1 MSNNLIKYTLTVLLT
16 FSAGFSS
23 LYANFISPS
32 QKQLELISFEETNKA
47 LSIRKITPV
56 SPEDFVQI
64 TDGEEGG
71 FLGYHGDSLDFLIYQ
86 DIIRHIIEIIVDIP
100 VRDDFHFLA
109 APLDPLL
116 KIQDKSKLSNI
127 FLKENNP
134 TFTLMDTTFPLN
146 FSIWDNANRV
156 GFNTLEN
163 YIKNESSKTRGYDKR
178 LNWFFINLG
187 IAEKEIDILFT
198 VARNQL
204 KNPKGVILQFFDT
217 SLDPYAF
224 SKQIAYPAFPSGCI
238 SENVTVDEYFM
249 NPAHNAPFP
258 HEVRLLLDN
267 KKTLNPNNLLR
278 IVRHHPGISD
288 EVIQKY
294 ETDLKNKIKQL
305 SYNTAK
311 KNAYRTKLQ
320 QIWEL

>member
-1 MSNNLIKYTLTVLLT
+1 MSNNLIKHSLTALLIIT
-16 FSAGFSS
+16 VGFSS
-23 LYANFISPS
+23 LHANFISPS
-32 QKQLELISFEETNKA
+32 QKHLEFISFEEIKKA

-56 SPEDFVQI
+56 LIEDFVQI
-64 TDGEEGG
+64 TDREEEG

-86 DIIRHIIEIIVDIP
+86 DIIRHVIEIIVDIP

-127 FLKENNP
+127 FLKETNP
-134 TFTLMDTTFPLN
+134 NYTLMDTTFPLN

-163 YIKNESSKTRGYDKR
+163 YVKNESNKTRGYDKR
-178 LNWFFINLG
+178 LKWFFANLG
-187 IAEKEIDILFT
+187 IAEKEIEVLFT
-198 VARNQL
+198 VARKQL

-238 SENVTVDEYFM
+238 SENITVDKYFM
-249 NPAHNAPFP
+249 NPAFNAPFP

-267 KKTLNPNNLLR
+267 KKTLNPNNHLR
-278 IVRHHPGISD
+278 IVRHHPEVSD
-288 EVIQKY
+288 DVIQKY

-311 KNAYRTKLQ
+311 KDAYRKKLQ